1 MYEMA
6 AETRRAAR
14 LWSVLRAI
22 VGSALVTLV
31 WLAQP
36 VAAQADDYSLV
47 DPPGVTV
54 LPGTSLNDYS
64 GLAFNNA
71 TNTVFV
77 ADNGSNRVLEYNP
90 QTRNLIRSISTN
102 IGLSDPEDITWM
114 YNRRFAIVDESTSII
129 HVVDIPNGAT
139 SLNSGNV
146 VYTISTGI
154 ATGGGDGLEGISFV
168 RSSRGSGN
176 EQFYVVREH
185 PGPPR
190 LYLTEQNGAVT
201 EPFTLTGGITDAAA
215 VHHSAVTGN
224 IFVLSEESTL
234 LVEYS
239 PSGTVVDSKPI
250 VGFGQPEG
258 MAFTLDE
265 SDLYVVGEPRQF
277 AHYERDAAP
286 PDNTQPNALW
296 TSPASQSTGPAP
308 ISLAGTAT
316 DNVGVDRV
324 ELLIRDRVT
333 GDYWNDTTNSWGS
346 FTRFPA
352 NLNGAGTPSASFN
365 YQFNPGS
372 GSGLYRARAF
382 AIDTSDNQDSS
393 APNRQFQIESS
404 VADNTPPS
412 VSISSPGAD
421 ATVGLPVTI
430 GGQAMDNVGVDHIEV
445 IIRDLDTGLWWNQ
458 ASGTWGSFNRFSI
471 AVDTPGAMTT
481 GWDMTFDPPAPGA
494 ITRYRVRVWAVD
506 TSDNDT
512 AGTVT
517 RKFSGPASSDSTP
530 PTAAWTSPNQGQSV
544 TAPVNLRGS
553 LADNVAVSGAEI
565 TIRDTGTGLWWN
577 SANGTWGS
585 FNRFAVAAANPGSTV
600 TSFNYSF
607 DPATGSGDYR
617 ARVWAIDSSANRTAN
632 NVSRSFTI
640 G

>member
-1 MYEMA
+1 MYKQA
-6 AETRRAAR
+6 AQTKCGAR
-14 LWSVLRAI
+14 PWSVLP
-22 VGSALVTLV
+22 VFSGVVLVTLA

-36 VAAQADDYSLV
+36 AAAQADDYSLV

-54 LPGTSLNDYS
+54 LSGTSLNDYS
-64 GLAFNNA
+64 GLAFSG
-71 TNTVFV
+71 TSNTVFV

-90 QTRNLIRSISTN
+90 QTRNLVRSISTN
-102 IGLSDPEDITWM
+102 FGLSDPEDITWM

-129 HVVDIPNGAT
+129 HVVDIPNGAS

-146 VYTISTGI
+146 VYTIDTGI

-168 RSSRGSGN
+168 RSSQGSGN
-176 EQFYVVREH
+176 EEFYVVREH

-190 LYLTEQNGAVT
+190 LFLTEENGAVT

-215 VHHSAVTGN
+215 VHHSATTGN
-224 IFVLSEESTL
+224 IFVLSEESNL

-239 PSGTVVDSKPI
+239 PSGTVVDSKSI

-286 PDNTQPNALW
+286 PDNTRPNAQW
-296 TSPASQSTGPAP
+296 TSPANQSTGPAP

-324 ELLIRDRVT
+324 ELIIRDRVT
-333 GDYWNDTTNSWGS
+333 GDYWNGITNTWGS

-352 NLNGAGTPSASFN
+352 NLNGAGTPSASFD
-365 YQFNPGS
+365 YQFNPSS
-372 GSGLYRARAF
+372 GSGQYRARAF
-382 AIDTSDNQDSS
+382 AIDTSDNQDNT
-393 APNRQFQIESS
+393 APNLQFQVDDS

-430 GGQAMDNVGVDHIEV
+430 GGQATDNVGVDHIDV
-445 IIRDLDTGLWWNQ
+445 IIRDLDTGLWWNP
-458 ASGTWGSFNRFSI
+458 ASGAWGSFNRFSI
-471 AVDTPGAMTT
+471 AVDAPGAATT
-481 GWDMTFDPPAPGA
+481 GWDMTFDPPTPGSV
-494 ITRYRVRVWAVD
+494 TRYRVRVWAVD

-512 AGTVT
+512 VGTVS
-517 RKFSGPASSDSTP
+517 RKFSGPASTDSTP
-530 PTAAWTSPNQGQSV
+530 PTAVWTSPNQGQTV
-544 TAPVNLRGS
+544 TAPVTLMGS
-553 LADNVAVSGAEI
+553 LFDNVAVSGAEV
-565 TIRDTGTGLWWN
+565 TIRDTGTGLWW
-577 SANGTWGS
+577 SSVTGTWGS
-585 FNRFAVAAANPGSTV
+585 FNRFAVPATNPGAAITTFS
-600 TSFNYSF
+600 YSF
-607 DPATGSGDYR
+607 DPSTGSGNYR
-617 ARVWAIDSSANRTAN
+617 ARVWAIDSSANRTAT
-632 NVSRSFTI
+632 NVSRSFAI